1 MDILINKPIK
11 ISIDT
16 IEIDEHI
23 PSLKL
28 CISIDFEKNGF
39 ELKTVSVA
47 WFKCKALDS
56 FIKNLELSKLAVF
69 KDMDGNFKLKID
81 IKKKKLYWSSLKEGI
96 NGNTFKSEGN
106 EQIDLDDIDNI
117 LNAFKA
123 YPKWW

>member
-16 IEIDEHI
+16 IEIDEHL

-28 CISIDFEKNGF
+28 CISIDFEKKGF

-47 WFKCKALDS
+47 WFKCKVLDS

-81 IKKKKLYWSSLKEGI
+81 TKKKKLYWSYLKESI